1 MSWFLYALA
10 GWETAGAFLAISV
23 IGKPRKPITQA
34 QAAVIV
40 AISAASIVL
49 LVLAAGR
56 LT

>member
-56 LT
+56 LM